1 MLTRVLASGS
11 GDAPFAKLAP
21 ETWKAALGD
30 NRTSVRGP
38 IVGRSVG
45 PGCDTQMLALSRLD
59 GDSAVSES

>member
-21 ETWKAALGD
+21 ETWKAASGD

-38 IVGRSVG
+38 IVVARSAPDATRRCWRCLVLTG
-45 PGCDTQMLALSRLD
+45 M
-59 GDSAVSES
+59 SAVSES